1 MSAENQYNVQQGEE
15 QKAQEPKKSSGLD
28 FVKIYQDLLKHK
40 RLYYKVLPI
49 TFVLAAVYALALP
62 NYYSCTVKLS
72 PELTSSRASSGLA
85 ALASSF
91 GFNMGQGTGGMGT
104 EALFPTL
111 YPELINST
119 DFKTS
124 LFSVPVTIEGKKDE
138 KSRTMTY
145 YDYLTKEQKAPWWSR
160 GIKAIFSMFNAEGV
174 ASDQRERSGN
184 VQSSMVNDPKVNDP
198 KVNPFRLTRKQDL
211 VVKAINRKITCEIDK
226 KTLVIT
232 INVTDQNPVIA
243 ATMADTVKTRL
254 QNFITAYRT
263 SKVRVD
269 LEYYK
274 KIYAETKARYE
285 DARQRYAEFVDAN
298 QDLILQTVRQ
308 KQVDLENEM
317 QLQYNAYTQIAQQ
330 LMAAEAKVQEETP
343 AFTTL
348 QSATV
353 PVRKAGPKRAK
364 MCLVFLF
371 LAFLG
376 TTAWI
381 LYKEGDLMSLFN
393 SGDDEDPT
401 PAPDQTAIIQALLK
415 LNEKK

>member
-1 MSAENQYNVQQGEE
+1 MSAENQYNVPQGED
-15 QKAQEPKKSSGLD
+15 QNAQEPKKSSGLD
-28 FVKIYQDLLKHK
+28 FVKMYHDLLRHK
-40 RLYYKVLPI
+40 KLYFKVLPLA
-49 TFVLAAVYALALP
+49 FVLAAIYGLSLP
-62 NYYSCTVKLS
+62 NYYNCTVKLS

-85 ALASSF
+85 SLASSF
-91 GFNMGQGTGGMGT
+91 GFNIGQGTGGMGT

-111 YPELINST
+111 YPELIKST

-124 LFSVPVTIEGKKDE
+124 LFSVPVTIEGNKKKGTKD
-138 KSRTMTY
+138 RTMTY
-145 YDYLTKEQKAPWWSR
+145 YDYLLKEQKKPWFSTILGAPFKWLGSL
-160 GIKAIFSMFNAEGV
+160 F
-174 ASDQRERSGN
+174 ASSKKKQEAK
-184 VQSSMVNDPKVNDP
+184 P
-198 KVNPFRLTRKQDL
+198 VNPFRLTKKQDL
-211 VVKAINRKITCEIDK
+211 VVKAINKKIICDVDK

-269 LEYYK
+269 LEYYQ
-274 KIYAETKARYE
+274 KIYAETNARYE
-285 DARQRYAEFVDAN
+285 DARQKYAEFVDAN

-308 KQVDLENEM
+308 KQIDLENEM
-317 QLQYNAYTQIAQQ
+317 QLQYNAYTQVAQQ
-330 LMAAEAKVQEETP
+330 LVAAEAKVQEETP

-353 PVRKAGPKRAK
+353 PVRKAGPSRAK

-371 LAFLG
+371 LAFIG

-393 SGDDEDPT
+393 SGDDEDPA
-401 PAPDQTAIIQALLK
+401 PANPDQAALIQALLK
-415 LNEKK
+415 LNEK

>member
-1 MSAENQYNVQQGEE
+1 MSAENQYNIPQGGD
-15 QKAQEPKKSSGLD
+15 QPAQEPKKTAGLD
-28 FVKIYQDLLKHK
+28 FVKIYKDLLRHK
-40 RLYYKVLPI
+40 KLYYKVLPFA
-49 TFVLAAVYALALP
+49 FVLAAIYGLSLP
-62 NYYSCTVKLS
+62 NYYSCTVRLS
-72 PELTSSRASSGLA
+72 PELTSSRSSSGLA

-124 LFSVPVTIEGKKDE
+124 LFPVPVTIEGKKGAKD
-138 KSRTMTY
+138 RTMSY
-145 YDYLTKEQKAPWWSR
+145 YEYLTKHQKKSWFSAILGAPFKWLGS
-160 GIKAIFSMFNAEGV
+160 IF
-174 ASDQRERSGN
+174 ASKKKQEAK
-184 VQSSMVNDPKVNDP
+184 P
-198 KVNPFRLTRKQDL
+198 VNPFRLTKKEDL
-211 VVKAINRKITCEIDK
+211 VVKALERKIVCNIDK

-232 INVTDQNPVIA
+232 INVTDQNPLIA

-263 SKVRVD
+263 SKGRVD
-269 LEYYK
+269 LEYYQ

-298 QDLILQTVRQ
+298 QDLVLQTVRQ
-308 KQVDLENEM
+308 KQTDLENEM
-317 QLQYNAYTQIAQQ
+317 QLQYNAYTQVAQQ

-343 AFTTL
+343 AFTTI

-353 PVRKAGPKRAK
+353 PVRKAGPSRAK
-364 MCLVFLF
+364 MCLIFVF
-371 LAFLG
+371 LAFIG

-401 PAPDQTAIIQALLK
+401 PANPDQAALIQALLN
-415 LNEKK
+415 LNSNKG

>member
-72 PELTSSRASSGLA
+72 PELTSSRSSSGLA

-91 GFNMGQGTGGMGT
+91 GFNMGQATGGMGT

-111 YPELINST
+111 YPELIKST

-145 YDYLTKEQKAPWWSR
+145 YDYLTKEQKKPWFSAILGAPFKWLGSL
-160 GIKAIFSMFNAEGV
+160 F
-174 ASDQRERSGN
+174 ASKKKQEAK
-184 VQSSMVNDPKVNDP
+184 P
-198 KVNPFRLTRKQDL
+198 VNPFRLTRKEDL
-211 VVKAINRKITCEIDK
+211 VVKALDRKIVCDIDK

-254 QNFITAYRT
+254 QNFITDYRT

-269 LEYYK
+269 LEYYR

-285 DARQRYAEFVDAN
+285 DARQKYAEFVDAN
-298 QDLILQTVRQ
+298 QDIILQTVRQ

-343 AFTTL
+343 AFTTI

-353 PVRKAGPKRAK
+353 PVLKAGPSRAK

-393 SGDDEDPT
+393 SGDDEDPS
-401 PAPDQTAIIQALLK
+401 PANPDQAALIQALLN
-415 LNEKK
+415 LNSK